1 MVRIID
7 DRCQPPAKKV
17 FLAKISLV
25 FKIFSHGISK
35 ILPAI
40 DAELSNIKMLN
51 HHSVATCLKAEGTQ
65 DITISLTYLWKN
77 KH

>member
-1 MVRIID
+1 MFFL
-7 DRCQPPAKKV
+7 KKV
-17 FLAKISLV
+17 FLAKNSLV

-35 ILPAI
+35 ILPTI
-40 DAELSNIKMLN
+40 NAELSDSKILN
-51 HHSVATCLKAEGTQ
+51 HHSVTTCLKAEGTQ

>member
-1 MVRIID
+1 MILLSRRIGVFLN
-7 DRCQPPAKKV
+7 KV
-17 FLAKISLV
+17 FLTKISLV

-40 DAELSNIKMLN
+40 DAELSNIKMLY
-51 HHSVATCLKAEGTQ
+51 HHSVTTCLKAEGIRG
-65 DITISLTYLWKN
+65 ITISLTYLWKN